1 MEVIVK
7 MNDNKS
13 GVAADFDLLVFVGR
27 FQPLHFGHIAVIKK
41 ALNQAKHVLVLVGSA
56 NAARSARN
64 PFSYEKR
71 QRMIGDAIA
80 EIDNLNSHGVKP
92 AARVIIKP
100 LNDHVYAEDAW
111 VAEVQSKVYQT
122 IAEDLPKGTG
132 SRVGLIGHNKDNSSY
147 YLRIFPKFGSVDV
160 DGVKSSRGDILSA
173 TNIRERMFMHVL
185 DGKSDDYSPF
195 GEMADAMPPSVR
207 GHLDRI
213 WRTAPFG
220 RIVEEVEHVRDY
232 RKQWANTPYP
242 VTFVTVDA
250 LVTCNGHALMVVRGG
265 MPGKGLLA
273 LPGGFI
279 KEDETLFD
287 ACVRELKEETSI
299 NLPPRVVLR
308 SCVNKNAARVFDDP
322 FRSVRGRTI
331 TNVFRFDL
339 AEEKL
344 PKVKGGDDAEHAI
357 WVPIGNITP
366 QKCFEDHG
374 HIVRAMLGTP

>member
-1 MEVIVK
+1 
-7 MNDNKS
+7 MNDNKN
-13 GVAADFDLLVFVGR
+13 GAEAPYDLLVFVGR

-41 ALNQAKHVLVLVGSA
+41 ALSQARHVLVLVGSA

-64 PFSYEKR
+64 PFSYEER

-80 EIDNLNSHGVKP
+80 EMDKFDSHGVKL

-100 LNDHVYAEDAW
+100 LNDHVYAEEAW
-111 VAEVQSKVYQT
+111 TAEVQSKVYQT

-132 SRVGLIGHNKDNSSY
+132 SNVGLIGYNKDNSSY
-147 YLRIFPKFGSVDV
+147 YLRIFPKFGAVDV
-160 DGVKSSRGDILSA
+160 EGVKNAGRILSA
-173 TNIRERMFMHVL
+173 TDIRERMFMHVL
-185 DGKSDDYSPF
+185 DGKNDKLSPF

-213 WRTAPFG
+213 WRTAPFEK
-220 RIVEEVEHVRDY
+220 IVQEVEHVRDY
-232 RKQWANTPYP
+232 RKQWACTPYP

-250 LVTCNGHALMVVRGG
+250 VVTCNGHVLMVVRGG
-265 MPGKGLLA
+265 MPGKGLMA

-287 ACVRELKEETSI
+287 ACVRELNEETTI
-299 NLPPRVVLR
+299 NLPPRVIRR
-308 SCVNKNAARVFDDP
+308 SCVNKSEARVFDDP

-339 AEEKL
+339 VEEKL
-344 PKVKGGDDAEHAI
+344 PKIKGADDAEHAM
-357 WVPIGNITP
+357 WVPLGSIAPEN
-366 QKCFEDHG
+366 CFEDHG
-374 HIVRAMLGTP
+374 HIIRAMLGTA